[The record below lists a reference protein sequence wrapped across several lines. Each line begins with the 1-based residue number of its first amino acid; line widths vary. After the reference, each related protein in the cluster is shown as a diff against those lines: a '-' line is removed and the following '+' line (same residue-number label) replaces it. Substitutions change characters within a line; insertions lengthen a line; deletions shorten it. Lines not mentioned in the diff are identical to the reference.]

1 MQSRFEKNCATLRKV
16 CASAKSFAEELSR
29 PPKPACV
36 LSSAGTRRG
45 HFWTTDKTHALY
57 SAADVPSSRAIQR
70 GDGQA
75 IRAVQRGKRT
85 KLTRYTA
92 RRRPSHS
99 RCTARQANQAHAL
112 YSAATTKPI
121 ALYSAANVGGSRA
134 RQRGGSTRLT
144 RYPARGLPSDV
155 DDADDEL
162 SLFSAGLFDFSTNAC
177 SFAFSLFSDCFSPTA
192 FS

>member
-1 MQSRFEKNCATLRKV
+1 MLPFFFSFHLLVTIISMYCMQSRFEKNCATLRKV

-29 PPKPACV
+29 PPYPRACYPA
-36 LSSAGTRRG
+36 RG
-45 HFWTTDKTHALY
+45 HVAVTSGQQTKPTRYTARLTYQAHAQFSAATAKPFALY
-57 SAADVPSSRAIQR
+57 SAASEPSSRAIQR

-112 YSAATTKPI
+112 YSAATTKT
-121 ALYSAANVGGSRA
+121 NRA
-134 RQRGGSTRLT
+134 VQRGERRKLT
-144 RYPARGLPSDV
+144 R
-155 DDADDEL
+155 
-162 SLFSAGLFDFSTNAC
+162 
-177 SFAFSLFSDCFSPTA
+177 
-192 FS
+192 

>member
-1 MQSRFEKNCATLRKV
+1 MQPCSLFSFHLLVTIISMYCMQSRFEKNCATLRKV
-16 CASAKSFAEELSR
+16 CASAKSFAEGPSH
-29 PPKPACV
+29 PPKPACAQ
-36 LSSAGTRRG
+36 SGAETRRG

-85 KLTRYTA
+85 KLTRNSA

-112 YSAATTKPI
+112 YSAATTKT
-121 ALYSAANVGGSRA
+121 NRA
-134 RQRGGSTRLT
+134 VQRGERRKLT
-144 RYPARGLPSDV
+144 R
-155 DDADDEL
+155 
-162 SLFSAGLFDFSTNAC
+162 
-177 SFAFSLFSDCFSPTA
+177 
-192 FS
+192 

>member
-1 MQSRFEKNCATLRKV
+1 MSSALSTF
-16 CASAKSFAEELSR
+16 ASATPFAEELSR
-29 PPKPACV
+29 PPKQPYA
-36 LSSAGTRRG
+36 LSSAAA
-45 HFWTTDKTHALY
+45 DKTHALDSAANVPGSRAIQRGDSQSHALY
-57 SAADVPSSRAIQR
+57 SAANVPSSRAIQR

-75 IRAVQRGKRT
+75 IRAIQRGKRT

-92 RRRPSHS
+92 RR
-99 RCTARQANQAHAL
+99 QQ
-112 YSAATTKPI
+112 KPI
-121 ALYSAANVGGSRA
+121 ALYSAANVGSSRA
-134 RQRGGSTRLT
+134 RQRGGITRLT

>member
-16 CASAKSFAEELSR
+16 CASAKSFAEELSH
-29 PPKPACV
+29 PPKPACAQ
-36 LSSAGTRRG
+36 SSAGTRRG
-45 HFWTTDKTHALY
+45 HFRTTDNSHALY

-92 RRRPSHS
+92 RR
-99 RCTARQANQAHAL
+99 QQ
-112 YSAATTKPI
+112 KPI
-121 ALYSAANVGGSRA
+121 ALYSAANVGSSRA
-134 RQRGGSTRLT
+134 IQRGDSKSKRAIQRGERTRLT

-162 SLFSAGLFDFSTNAC
+162 SLFFAGLFDFSTNAC

>member
-1 MQSRFEKNCATLRKV
+1 MSSALSTF
-16 CASAKSFAEELSR
+16 ASATPFAEELSR
-29 PPKPACV
+29 PPRQSCA
-36 LSSAGTRRG
+36 LSSAAA
-45 HFWTTDKTHALY
+45 DKTHALY

-92 RRRPSHS
+92 RR
-99 RCTARQANQAHAL
+99 QQ
-112 YSAATTKPI
+112 KPI
-121 ALYSAANVGGSRA
+121 ALYSAANVGSSRA

-162 SLFSAGLFDFSTNAC
+162 SLFFAGLFDFSTNAC

>member
-1 MQSRFEKNCATLRKV
+1 MSSALSTF
-16 CASAKSFAEELSR
+16 ASATPFAEELSR
-29 PPKPACV
+29 PPKQPYA
-36 LSSAGTRRG
+36 LSSAAA
-45 HFWTTDKTHALY
+45 DKTHALY
-57 SAADVPSSRAIQR
+57 SAANVPGSRAIQRGDSKSHALYSAANVPSSRAIQR

-75 IRAVQRGKRT
+75 IRAIQRGKRT

-92 RRRPSHS
+92 RR
-99 RCTARQANQAHAL
+99 QQ
-112 YSAATTKPI
+112 KPI
-121 ALYSAANVGGSRA
+121 ALYSAANVGSSRA

>member
-1 MQSRFEKNCATLRKV
+1 MQPCSPFFLLIFWLLLLVCTVCNHVSRKLRYTEKV
-16 CASAKSFAEELSR
+16 CASATSFAEELSH
-29 PPKPACV
+29 PPKPACA

-92 RRRPSHS
+92 RR
-99 RCTARQANQAHAL
+99 QQ
-112 YSAATTKPI
+112 KPI
-121 ALYSAANVGGSRA
+121 APYSAANVGSSRA

>member
-1 MQSRFEKNCATLRKV
+1 MKIEKNDPANMFLFFFYLFNAGLVATCNRAPFFSFHLLVTIISMYCMQSRFEKNCATLRKV

-29 PPKPACV
+29 PPKPACA

-45 HFWTTDKTHALY
+45 HFRTADKTYALY

-92 RRRPSHS
+92 RR
-99 RCTARQANQAHAL
+99 Q
-112 YSAATTKPI
+112 
-121 ALYSAANVGGSRA
+121 
-134 RQRGGSTRLT
+134 
-144 RYPARGLPSDV
+144 
-155 DDADDEL
+155 
-162 SLFSAGLFDFSTNAC
+162 
-177 SFAFSLFSDCFSPTA
+177 
-192 FS
+192 